1 MADDRPVL
9 RVGDAERESTA
20 ALLRRHATD
29 GRLTL
34 DELDER
40 LGQAYGAKTAADLN
54 QLLADLPD
62 IRPEVELIKPSD
74 KPATTRERIPEE
86 CARGRPGFNRVI
98 WGSWA
103 SVSALNLLIW
113 GIVCLATLGFVYP
126 WWVWVAGPWGAVLL
140 SREIQM
146 RVHRREIE
154 G

>member
-1 MADDRPVL
+1 MPDDRPVL

-20 ALLRRHATD
+20 ALLRRHATE
-29 GRLTL
+29 GRLRL

-40 LGQAYGAKTAADLN
+40 LGLAYGAKTAADLN
-54 QLLADLPD
+54 QLLVDLPD

-74 KPATTRERIPEE
+74 KPAPARERTPEE
-86 CARGRPGFNRVI
+86 CARGRLGFNRVI

-113 GIVCLATLGFVYP
+113 GIVCIATLNFVYP